1 MAMETKRQRAAEAR
15 PDAECVASAT
25 ECTGLM
31 PALSVDEASDVSSAS
46 LYGIHDGK
54 GARGKLYRKQ

>member
-1 MAMETKRQRAAEAR
+1 MKRKEWEVDAAFQETE
-15 PDAECVASAT
+15 DVASAT

-31 PALSVDEASDVSSAS
+31 PALPVDEASDVSSAS